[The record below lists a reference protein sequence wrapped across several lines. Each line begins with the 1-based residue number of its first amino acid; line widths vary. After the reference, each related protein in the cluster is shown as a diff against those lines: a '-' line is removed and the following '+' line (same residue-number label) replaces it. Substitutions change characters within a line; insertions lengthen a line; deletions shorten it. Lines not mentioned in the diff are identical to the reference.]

1 MFDVSN
7 TVIIFDLDGT
17 LLDTSPG
24 IFGSVRYAE
33 QHMKLPPVDDLV
45 LPQFVGPPPKE
56 MYMKIYGLT
65 QEEALNAVSFHREYG
80 MNKAIYEAEVY
91 AGIPETLSELRKRGC
106 KLAVATLKKQAI
118 AEVILENFK
127 LAEYFDSIVGM
138 NEEETLTKKDTIEL
152 AMKDTN
158 SSEAVMVGD
167 SNYDYLGAKE
177 ARAGFI
183 GVLYGF
189 GFNKNGEYDFSVVD
203 KPGEILDVIEK
214 QEVS

>member
-1 MFDVSN
+1 MIEEKKA
-7 TVIIFDLDGT
+7 IIFDLDGT

-33 QHMKLPPVDDLV
+33 QQMKLPPVDDLL

-65 QEEALNAVSFHREYG
+65 TEEALSAVSFHREYG
-80 MNKAIYEAEVY
+80 IKKAIYEAEVY
-91 AGIPETLSELRKRGC
+91 AGIPETLSELRKRGY
-106 KLAVATLKKQAI
+106 KLAVATLKKQSI

-127 LAEYFDSIVGM
+127 LAQYFDSIVGM
-138 NEEETLTKKDTIEL
+138 NDEENLTKKDTIEL
-152 AMKDTN
+152 AMNQTD
-158 SSEAVMVGD
+158 SSRAVMIGD
-167 SNYDYLGAKE
+167 SYYDYLGAKE
-177 ARAGFI
+177 ADVEFI

-189 GFNKNGEYDFSVVD
+189 GFDQNSEYDFSVVY
-203 KPGEILDVIEK
+203 KPGEILDVIEE